1 MGFNYLQTDDR
12 DDYFAQFNKKPKRKP
27 ESFTLINQNNEV
39 VLSEVDMHKV
49 RTYAKKTYLPFGKSA
64 KHIWRKLLEDR
75 GYKVVNNYADA
86 VS

>member
-12 DDYFAQFNKKPKRKP
+12 DDFFSKFNKQPKRKP
-27 ESFTLINQNNEV
+27 ESFSLINPNGDV
-39 VLSEVDMHKV
+39 ILLKVAMYKV
-49 RTYAKKTYLPFGKSA
+49 RAYAKQTYMPVGKSA

-75 GYKVVNNYADA
+75 GYKVINNYADA